1 MDNKIDLTVTGS
13 TVNGCGV
20 PVGAAGSHDDVALR
34 IRFEQGYGWEGSAKR
49 IYWLDANGENP
60 VVTVLT
66 LQMRENAGDDS
77 VYLVPIPAKPKA
89 VAGRMMM
96 SIRGAVVSDEAEAR
110 ATVTA
115 TAFFLVQDS
124 VYDAAATAQ
133 EDITPSVAEQIQQQI
148 DGVFDKWENLTITAE
163 TGDAAAATATVGD
176 TAVQLHF
183 VLPKGD
189 KGDKGADGAPGKD
202 GANGAPGAKGDK
214 GEKGEKGNAFTYAD
228 FTAAQLEAL
237 KVKGDKGDKGDT
249 GAAFTYDMFTT
260 EQLEALKVKGDTGA
274 KGDKGETGAQGI
286 QGAKGDKGDKGD
298 TGAPGKDGADGKPG
312 EKGDKGDTGD
322 PGSDYV
328 LTDADKSEIA
338 ALVLAQI
345 PDGDEVAYG

>member
-189 KGDKGADGAPGKD
+189 KGDKGE
-202 GANGAPGAKGDK
+202 KGDT
-214 GEKGEKGNAFTYAD
+214 GA
-228 FTAAQLEAL
+228 
-237 KVKGDKGDKGDT
+237 KGDKGDT
-249 GAAFTYDMFTT
+249 GAAFTYDMFTAA
-260 EQLEALKVKGDTGA
+260 QLEALKVKGDPGA

-345 PDGDEVAYG
+345 PNGDEVAYE

>member
-189 KGDKGADGAPGKD
+189 KGDKGE
-202 GANGAPGAKGDK
+202 KGDT
-214 GEKGEKGNAFTYAD
+214 GA
-228 FTAAQLEAL
+228 
-237 KVKGDKGDKGDT
+237 KGDKGDT
-249 GAAFTYDMFTT
+249 GAAFTYDMFTAA
-260 EQLEALKVKGDTGA
+260 QLEALKVKGDPGA